1 MNWEKATNKVIK
13 NVTSSLPKMLPEVL
27 GAISIPFLARKKKTS
42 IFPYVLGG
50 VGVAIAGGLAAVMIM
65 SPRTRTRAL
74 DAAKDGVSKVKGQID
89 DLHIAEKIG
98 LNGHV
103 KHANGL
109 SPEST
114 RNGYSTTGL

>member
-1 MNWEKATNKVIK
+1 MNWSKTTNKVIK
-13 NVTSSLPKMLPEVL
+13 NVTTAMPKMLPEFL
-27 GAISIPFLARKKKTS
+27 GAISIPFFARKKKTS
-42 IFPYVLGG
+42 VLPYVLGAC
-50 VGVAIAGGLAAVMIM
+50 GVAIAGGIAAIMIM

-89 DLHIAEKIG
+89 DLGIAEKIG

-103 KHANGL
+103 KQHANGL

-114 RNGYSTTGL
+114 RSYSTTGL

>member
-1 MNWEKATNKVIK
+1 MNWEKTTKKVIK
-13 NVTSSLPKMLPEVL
+13 NVTTQLPKMVPEVL
-27 GAISIPFLARKKKTS
+27 GAISIPFLTRKKKTS
-42 IFPYVLGG
+42 ALPYILGAF
-50 VGVAIAGGLAAVMIM
+50 GVAVAGGIAAVMFM
-65 SPRTRTRAL
+65 SPRTRNRAL
-74 DAAKDGVSKVKGQID
+74 DVAKDGIDKVKGQID

>member
-1 MNWEKATNKVIK
+1 MNWSKTTNKVIK
-13 NVTSSLPKMLPEVL
+13 NVTTAMPKMLPEFL
-27 GAISIPFLARKKKTS
+27 GAISIPFFAKKKKTS
-42 IFPYVLGG
+42 VLPYVLGAF
-50 VGVAIAGGLAAVMIM
+50 GVAIAGGIAAVMIM

-74 DAAKDGVSKVKGQID
+74 DVAKDGVSKVKGQID
-89 DLHIAEKIG
+89 DLGIAEKIG

-114 RNGYSTTGL
+114 RSYSTTGL